1 MFRPTRRGAAAGSPG
16 DERPGWIHVG
26 RAYVY
31 VAEDGR
37 LTAQRAP
44 TKEREQAEQLAEA
57 LREPQ
62 ARAAVD
68 APALAEAEELFE
80 HAEDAA
86 TPFELAA
93 KLLRLLAEG
102 ADPTELARYA
112 AALLTFLRQYI
123 QEGRHRDALRLA
135 SLLVGAFLYMKK
147 WVWIVETLRL
157 ARQAAEAVG
166 DAAEAAW
173 VVHDLGTLAA
183 SAGAKPLAVDLL
195 DQAKDLYEQAGDH
208 AAAEASSKIVAQ
220 VASSGVPTGAIV
232 AAAVSAVVI
241 VGAVPG
247 FVLGGGTWYRLGDGT
262 EEETSKPEAE
272 IVAFAVGSEQ
282 EVPGGFDDE
291 TGYTPPEEAVAPG
304 ETLAACEPLYL
315 YDYVQFT
322 GMETATAWSSEMSVD
337 GDQFAADSGEWAES
351 ENYTFGS
358 FNYKGSGGRSSGEP
372 VPYGRWEL
380 VVRAGDAELD
390 RAEVTLEERC

>member
-1 MFRPTRRGAAAGSPG
+1 MFRLTRRGAAAGSPG
-16 DERPGWIHVG
+16 DERPGWVHVG

-31 VAEDGR
+31 VAADGR
-37 LTAQRAP
+37 LTAKRAP
-44 TKEREQAEQLAEA
+44 TKEREEAEQLAEA
-57 LREPQ
+57 LRGPE
-62 ARAAVD
+62 ATAAVE
-68 APALAEAEELFE
+68 ATALAEAEELLE
-80 HAEDAA
+80 QAEDVA

-93 KLLRLLAEG
+93 KLVRLLAEG
-102 ADPTELARYA
+102 ASPTELARYA
-112 AALLTFLRQYI
+112 ATLLTFLRQYI

-173 VVHDLGTLAA
+173 VVQDLGTLAA

-195 DQAKDLYEQAGDH
+195 GQAKDLYEQAGDH

-220 VASSGVPTGAIV
+220 LAPSSVPTGAIV
-232 AAAVSAVVI
+232 AAAVGAVVI
-241 VGAVPG
+241 VGAAPG
-247 FVLGGGTWYRLGDGT
+247 FILGGGTWYGLGGGP
-262 EEETSKPEAE
+262 EAETSEAEAE
-272 IVAFAVGSEQ
+272 IVAFAAGTEQ
-282 EVPGGFDDE
+282 QVPGGFDDE
-291 TGYTPPEEAVAPG
+291 TGYTPPDEAVAPG

-315 YDYVQFT
+315 YDYVHFE
-322 GMETATAWSSEMSVD
+322 GMETGTTWSSEMIFAD
-337 GDQFAADSGEWAES
+337 GEVATDTRAWTES

-358 FNYKGSGGRSSGEP
+358 FSYKGSGGRSSGEP

-380 VVRAGDAELD
+380 VVRAGDDELD
-390 RAEVTLEERC
+390 RAEVTLEEQC